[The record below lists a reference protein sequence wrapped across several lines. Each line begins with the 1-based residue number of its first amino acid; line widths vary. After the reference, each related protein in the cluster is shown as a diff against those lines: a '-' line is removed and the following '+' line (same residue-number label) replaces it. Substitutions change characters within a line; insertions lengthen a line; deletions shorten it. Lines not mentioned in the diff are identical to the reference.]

1 MTAQLFST
9 PSLRADGHT
18 IWSIPLNRVH
28 VTRSRANGARR
39 SRYVHMRGAT
49 LKPGE
54 VVTVDGVLV
63 TSPARTVV
71 DLARTVPFEQAVV
84 VADAAL
90 AIGLVDAEAVGE
102 VLQGLVRRRASTP
115 QTLHPLWCGRRL
127 CGVGCRAT
135 TRGSRWVAG
144 GAQLFSHLV
153 FAGSPSRRHAS
164 GSSRSARSA
173 LTTSSP

>member
-39 SRYVHMRGAT
+39 SRYVHMHGAT

-54 VVTVDGVLV
+54 VVTVDVLV

-90 AIGLVDAEAVGE
+90 AIGLVDAEAVVAWAAGLLPGAHVGLLG
-102 VLQGLVRRRASTP
+102 VLSSSATWCSRARPVAATPRAARVRPA
-115 QTLHPLWCGRRL
+115 PL
-127 CGVGCRAT
+127 
-135 TRGSRWVAG
+135 
-144 GAQLFSHLV
+144 
-153 FAGSPSRRHAS
+153 
-164 GSSRSARSA
+164 
-173 LTTSSP
+173 